1 MYGSEYN
8 PTNSPVP
15 PVPFSQPTNLF
26 RFGEQS
32 IWSSH
37 FLGIG
42 SIANSQERLFST
54 AIGGTGGG
62 FAAPLSIAETN
73 IKEGGRVPS
82 GSAYDVYG
90 VACQVQGAA
99 TADGKTTISRPL
111 DTDVEISDLLN
122 VIQNGVL
129 VWDFLQTQIVIAPV
143 IMCGAGGG
151 AFGAV
156 AAAGNAAGA
165 AVASGHMNNGNGQIW
180 MYRKHPVALPG
191 SATFNVLLQFGSRA
205 ADLTQE
211 LSVRVALLGYY
222 KNVIEIG

>member
-32 IWSSH
+32 IWSSQ
-37 FLGIG
+37 FLKIG

-62 FAAPLSIAETN
+62 FGAPLSIAETN

-90 VACQVQGAA
+90 VACQVQGAK
-99 TADGKTTISRPL
+99 TADGKTTISQAL
-111 DTDVEISDLLN
+111 NTDADIADLLS

-156 AAAGNAAGA
+156 AAAGPALAQ
-165 AVASGHMNNGNGQIW
+165 SGHMNNGNGQIW

>member
-32 IWSSH
+32 IWSSQ
-37 FLGIG
+37 FLKIG

-62 FAAPLSIAETN
+62 FGAPLSIAETN

-90 VACQVQGAA
+90 VACQVQGAK
-99 TADGKTTISRPL
+99 TADGKTTISQAL
-111 DTDVEISDLLN
+111 NTDADVSDLLS

-156 AAAGNAAGA
+156 ATSGVAAPGA
-165 AVASGHMNNGNGQIW
+165 YTGHMNNGNGQIW